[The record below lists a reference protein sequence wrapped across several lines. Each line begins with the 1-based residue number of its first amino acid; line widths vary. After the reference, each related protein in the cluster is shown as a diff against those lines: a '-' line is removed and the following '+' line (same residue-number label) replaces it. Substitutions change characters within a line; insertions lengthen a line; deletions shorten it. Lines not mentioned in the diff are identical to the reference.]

1 MPAVKNFKVIA
12 LPGILEP
19 DSIYF
24 VKGASDTTYK
34 VYVTT
39 SASVA
44 IPIDAVTSASL
55 AAALLTKENT
65 ITPGTTAD
73 YWRGDKTWQPLNKAA
88 VGLGNVDNTPDAS
101 KPISTFVQAALDLK
115 ANDNAV
121 VKLTGNQTVAGV
133 KTFSSSPVV
142 PTPTNSTDAVN
153 KTYVDTADNGLQT
166 QINALTSV
174 VNNGVKVPVP
184 IDCSTNPNYPAS
196 TKGDAY
202 RVQVAGLIGGASGKP
217 VNVNDTIVCLVTS
230 ASGND
235 ATVGGNFYI
244 QEGNQDAATET
255 VPGWIRKA
263 TQAET
268 NSGTSDVG
276 AVTPLKLEGKLNA
289 SVVRFDIAQSLSAGQ
304 KTQAL
309 ANLGAPALGNVMLLT
324 GDQTAAGNKTFS
336 SAPKVAVGAATAA
349 ANYLIMEPTDYA
361 SGKPRLQFQKSSTAN
376 VWHVILTDGATNN
389 GTIDFISS
397 GLTWNSQTIAT
408 QTWANGQFSLLGHT
422 HTFASLTSK
431 PTTIAGFGI
440 TDAYT
445 KTEVNTLTSWYATEW

>member
-1 MPAVKNFKVIA
+1 MAAVKNYKVAA

-44 IPIDAVTSASL
+44 VPIDAVTAASL
-55 AAALLTKENT
+55 AAALTTKENT

-101 KPISTFVQAALDLK
+101 KPVSTAQQAALDLK

-121 VKLTGNQTVAGV
+121 VKLTGNQTIAGV

-142 PTPTNSTDAVN
+142 PTPTNATDAVN
-153 KTYVDTADNGLQT
+153 KTYVDTADANLQT
-166 QINALTSV
+166 QINTLSTAVTSSLTYK
-174 VNNGVKVPVP
+174 GG
-184 IDCSTNPNYPAS
+184 IDCSTNPNYPAAS
-196 TKGDAY
+196 VGHVY
-202 RVQVAGLIGGASGKP
+202 VVSVAGRIGGATGAVVESGDMIICK
-217 VNVNDTIVCLVTS
+217 VNS
-230 ASGND
+230 AAGD
-235 ATVGGNFYI
+235 QATVGANWNII
-244 QEGNQDAATET
+244 QNNLGAATET
-255 VPGWIRKA
+255 TIGYSRYSTNAEALAGTNDA
-263 TQAET
+263 TAM
-268 NSGTSDVG
+268 
-276 AVTPLKLEGKLNA
+276 TPLKTEAKLNSA
-289 SVVRFDIAQSLSAGQ
+289 AVRFDIAQSLTTPQ

-309 ANLGAPALGNVMLLT
+309 NNIGAAGISNVMLLT
-324 GDQTAAGNKTFS
+324 TDQTAAGIKTFT
-336 SAPKVAVGAATAA
+336 SAPKVAVGTATTG

-376 VWHVILTDGATNN
+376 VWHLILTDGTTNN
-389 GTIDFISS
+389 GTVDFISS